1 MGGII
6 AKREL
11 IETSNRAIYW
21 TSPLLMSP
29 IQLGTTKHSCVL
41 NVSWKKSNSLHV
53 TCDCRA
59 LIEIRSI
66 LSELYFME
74 FSDTKNVIVSKV
86 NVLLSKGRKGG
97 GDLQR
102 DVRWEDRPASTPA
115 VTQTTVVIYDR
126 RLHTFSTMKFTI
138 LAIDNW
144 IWPKVQVY
152 HIQQILFNTFFYN
165 EEVAII
171 KRKYNSTLCIVYVA
185 NF

>member
-1 MGGII
+1 MKKIKLLTCHMWLQGFNWN
-6 AKREL
+6 K
-11 IETSNRAIYW
+11 IYFIRTLFHGVQW
-21 TSPLLMSP
+21 
-29 IQLGTTKHSCVL
+29 H
-41 NVSWKKSNSLHV
+41 KKCHCKQGKCASF
-53 TCDCRA
+53 
-59 LIEIRSI
+59 EGQ
-66 LSELYFME
+66 E
-74 FSDTKNVIVSKV
+74 
-86 NVLLSKGRKGG
+86 GG